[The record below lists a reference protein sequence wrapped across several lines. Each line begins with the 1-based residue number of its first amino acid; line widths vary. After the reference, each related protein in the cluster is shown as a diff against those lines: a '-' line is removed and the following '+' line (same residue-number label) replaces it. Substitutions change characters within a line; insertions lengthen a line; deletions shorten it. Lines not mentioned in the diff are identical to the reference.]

1 MSEGEN
7 MKRVY
12 VAGPYSANNIIDV
25 FENMRKGMRAGV
37 EVFLAGYAPWVP
49 WHDFHHQLMFRD
61 GESLSVDDYYEM
73 SMAWLVVS
81 DAMLVLPGWRKSKGT
96 CNEIAKAVELKIPIF
111 YSLEDLIHGL
121 EVD

>member
-1 MSEGEN
+1 

-12 VAGPYSANNIIDV
+12 VAGPYSANNIIDCL
-25 FENMRKGMRAGV
+25 ENMRKGMRAGV

-61 GESLSVDDYYEM
+61 GESLSVNDYYEM

-81 DAMLVLPGWRKSKGT
+81 DAVLVLPGWLKSKGT
-96 CNEIAKAVELKIPIF
+96 MAELDKASRLGIPIF
-111 YSLEDLIHGL
+111 HSLEDLIHGL
-121 EVD
+121 EV

>member
-1 MSEGEN
+1 

-12 VAGPYSANNIIDV
+12 VAGPYSANNIIDCL
-25 FENMRKGMRAGV
+25 ENMRKGMRAGV

-61 GESLSVDDYYEM
+61 GESLSVNDYYEM

-81 DAMLVLPGWRKSKGT
+81 DAVLVLPGWLKSKGT
-96 CNEIAKAVELKIPIF
+96 VAEVDKASRLGIPIF
-111 YSLEDLIHGL
+111 HSLGDLINEL
-121 EVD
+121 EV

>member
-1 MSEGEN
+1 

-12 VAGPYSANNIIDV
+12 VAGPYSANNIYDV

-37 EVFLAGYAPWVP
+37 EVFLAGYSPYVP
-49 WHDFHHQLMFRD
+49 WHDFHHHLMFRD
-61 GESLSVDDYYEM
+61 GETLSVDDYYEM

-81 DAMLVLPGWRKSKGT
+81 DAMLVLPDWLNSKGT
-96 CNEIAKAVELKIPIF
+96 VAEVDKASRLGIPIF
-111 YSLEDLIHGL
+111 HSLDDLKRGL

>member
-1 MSEGEN
+1 

-12 VAGPYSANNIIDV
+12 VAGPYSADNIIDV
-25 FENMRKGMRAGV
+25 FENMRKGMRVGV

-61 GESLSVDDYYEM
+61 DESLSIDDYYEM

-81 DAMLVLPGWRKSKGT
+81 DAMLVLTGWRKSKGT
-96 CNEIAKAVELKIPIF
+96 VAEIKKAVELKIPIF
-111 YSLEDLIHGL
+111 YSLADLIHGL
-121 EVD
+121 ETD

>member
-1 MSEGEN
+1 

-12 VAGPYSANNIIDV
+12 VAGPYSADNIIDV
-25 FENMRKGMRAGV
+25 FENMRKGMRVGV

-49 WHDFHHQLMFRD
+49 WHDFHHQLMFQD

-81 DAMLVLPGWRKSKGT
+81 DAVLVLPGWVNSKGT
-96 CNEIAKAVELKIPIF
+96 VAEMHKAVNLGIPIYF
-111 YSLEDLIHGL
+111 SLADLKKGL

>member
-1 MSEGEN
+1 

-12 VAGPYSANNIIDV
+12 VAGPYSADNIIDV
-25 FENMRKGMRAGV
+25 FENMRKGMRTGV

-61 GESLSVDDYYEM
+61 GESLTIDDYYEM

-81 DAMLVLPGWRKSKGT
+81 DAVLVLPGWLNSKGT
-96 CNEIAKAVELKIPIF
+96 CAEINKAIELGIPVF
-111 YSLEDLIHGL
+111 HSLNNLKKGL
-121 EVD
+121 EV